1 MKLRINKDILLE
13 NLNFVGK
20 ALSNR
25 NIIPVIN
32 GILFELK
39 SEGLYLTATDNEIT
53 IKAFID
59 KVDIKDIREEGSM
72 VIYGRFILDIIR
84 KLNNV
89 EEVDIEEID
98 GGKAII
104 STQNSKY
111 NLNCFDV
118 NDFPKINLETV
129 STPVILTPSHF
140 KEIVNQTVFATSTQE
155 SKPLLTGIN
164 LKIQG
169 NTLECV
175 ATDSYRLAKKH
186 VNFGS
191 LGTLVDNN
199 VNMVI
204 PAKNINE
211 FVKLIDSDD
220 GQIEVHSF
228 PNKVMLKYKNIL
240 FQSSLLN
247 GTYPN
252 TDTLVPDN
260 FEIIYKVNLQEFFD
274 VIDRASVLAQAKDKN
289 IISLETQGNRLIITS
304 SSPEIGKIEEVM
316 NMEVLK
322 GTDIKI
328 SFSAKYMI
336 DALKSFVSDEV
347 ILYFNGEIK
356 PIIIKEDDNG
366 DLLQLILPIKTY

>member
-1 MKLRINKDILLE
+1 MKLRINKDTLLE

-39 SEGLYLTATDNEIT
+39 DDGLYLTATDNEIT

-59 KVDIKDIREEGSM
+59 KADIKEVKEEGSM

-84 KLNNV
+84 KLPSGDIN
-89 EEVDIEEID
+89 IEEID

-118 NDFPKINLETV
+118 RDFPKINMETV
-129 STPVILTPSHF
+129 STPVMLTPGNF
-140 KEIVNQTVFATSTQE
+140 KDIVNQTVFATSTQE

-169 NTLECV
+169 NSLECV

-186 VNFGS
+186 VSFGS
-191 LGTLVDNN
+191 IIDNN

-211 FVKLIDSDD
+211 FVKLIDSDE
-220 GQIEVHSF
+220 GEIEVHSF
-228 PNKVMLKYKNIL
+228 PNKVLFKYRNIL

-260 FEIIYKVNLQEFFD
+260 FEIIYKVNLQEFYD
-274 VIDRASVLAQAKDKN
+274 VIDRASILAQAKDKN
-289 IISLETQGNRLIITS
+289 IISLETQGERLIITS

-316 NMEVLK
+316 NATVIK
-322 GTDIKI
+322 GEDIKI
-328 SFSAKYMI
+328 SFSARYMI
-336 DALKSFVSDEV
+336 DALKSFNSEDVM
-347 ILYFNGEIK
+347 LYFNGEIK
-356 PIIIKEDDNG
+356 PIIIKENDNG

>member
-1 MKLRINKDILLE
+1 MKLKINKDILME
-13 NLNFVGK
+13 NLNYVGR

-32 GILFELK
+32 GILFELTN
-39 SEGLYLTATDNEIT
+39 EGLYLTATDNEIT
-53 IKAFID
+53 IKTFID
-59 KVDIKDIREEGSM
+59 KSEIKEIKEEGNI

-84 KLNNV
+84 KLPSEDIN
-89 EEVDIEEID
+89 IEEID

-104 STQNSKY
+104 STITSKY

-118 NDFPKINLETV
+118 NDFPNIKMEYVENPIK
-129 STPVILTPSHF
+129 LTAGNF

-164 LKIQG
+164 LKILA
-169 NTLECV
+169 NSLECV
-175 ATDSYRLAKKH
+175 ATDSYRLAKKQ
-186 VNFGS
+186 VKFGNMQD
-191 LGTLVDNN
+191 DNIN
-199 VNMVI
+199 LVI

-211 FVKLIDSDD
+211 FVKLIDVDED
-220 GQIEVHSF
+220 EIELHAFS
-228 PNKVMLKYKNIL
+228 NKVILKYHGIL

-252 TDTLVPDN
+252 TDQLVPDD
-260 FEIIYKVNLQEFFD
+260 FQIIYKLNLDEFYNI
-274 VIDRASVLAQAKDKN
+274 IDRASILAQAKDKN
-289 IISLETQGNRLIITS
+289 IVSLETNGQKLIITS

-316 NMEVLK
+316 NIEVLK
-322 GTDIKI
+322 GENIKI
-328 SFSAKYMI
+328 SFSAKYMME
-336 DALKSFVSDEV
+336 ALKSFNSKYVN
-347 ILYFNGEIK
+347 IYFNGEIK

>member
-1 MKLRINKDILLE
+1 MKLRINKDVLLE
-13 NLNFVGK
+13 NLNYVGR

-32 GILFELK
+32 GILFELTND
-39 SEGLYLTATDNEIT
+39 GLSLTATDNEIT
-53 IKAFID
+53 IKTFID
-59 KVDIKDIREEGSM
+59 KSEIKEIREEGRI

-84 KLNNV
+84 KLPA
-89 EEVDIEEID
+89 EDIDIEEID

-104 STQNSKY
+104 STQTSKY

-118 NDFPKINLETV
+118 NDFPNIKMEYVNNPIK
-129 STPVILTPSHF
+129 LTAGNF

-164 LKIQG
+164 LKILA
-169 NTLECV
+169 NSLECV

-186 VNFGS
+186 VKFG
-191 LGTLVDNN
+191 TMIDDNIN
-199 VNMVI
+199 LVI

-211 FVKLIDSDD
+211 FVKLIDEDND
-220 GQIEVHSF
+220 EIELHAFS
-228 PNKVMLKYKNIL
+228 NKVILKYHGIL

-252 TDTLVPDN
+252 TDQLVPND
-260 FEIIYKVNLQEFFD
+260 FEIIYKFNLNEFYN
-274 VIDRASVLAQAKDKN
+274 VMDRASILAQAKDKN
-289 IISLETQGNRLIITS
+289 IVSLETNGQKLVITS

-316 NMEVLK
+316 NIDVIK
-322 GTDIKI
+322 GANIKI
-328 SFSAKYMI
+328 SFSAKYMME
-336 DALKSFVSDEV
+336 ALRSFNSEEV
-347 ILYFNGEIK
+347 TIYFNGEIK